1 MTLSGAA
8 RRSLNEVERR
18 LRGQPTLDKP
28 RDVKWVKE
36 VEAWC
41 DQQDIDLRSRQSVK
55 TLRFDRDLLSQMNY
69 VLESLGQAPLEVNL
83 SGLTT
88 LEQADQG
95 NEEAKG
101 VGQRPRFRRVLVN
114 LPLESSLSWLS
125 AESRQY
131 RDLDW
136 PSIDLGAFDALIQI
150 ENLDSFYAFS
160 GDTEANVIRSTTA
173 RRICRPLVVYRG
185 DKHYGGGFA
194 ALARAWMDTG
204 KPHGY
209 LGDFDASGVSFALAS
224 QSTHLILPPLEWLAA
239 KVTGDHLPPEQ
250 TKTQAVLRQHLK
262 SLRRDHPLQPYLA
275 LMLGQ
280 QRGLRQQW
288 FGADLEWVP
297 LGLGS
302 D

>member
-8 RRSLNEVERR
+8 RRALNEVERR
-18 LRGQPTLDKP
+18 LRGQPTLDKS
-28 RDVKWVKE
+28 RSAKWVKE

-41 DQQDIDLRSRQSVK
+41 EQQDIDLRSRLSIK
-55 TLRFDRDLLSQMNY
+55 TLGFDRDLLSQMNY
-69 VLESLGQAPLEVNL
+69 VLESLGQVPLEVSL

-88 LEQADQG
+88 LEQAYQG

-101 VGQRPRFRRVLVN
+101 VRARPRSRRVLVN
-114 LPLESSLSWLS
+114 LPLEYSLSWLS
-125 AESRQY
+125 AEFRQY
-131 RDLDW
+131 RDMDW
-136 PSIDLGAFDALIQI
+136 ASIDLGAFDALIQI

-160 GDTEANVIRSTTA
+160 GDIEANVIRSTTA
-173 RRICRPLVVYRG
+173 SRTYRPLVVYRG

-194 ALARAWMDTG
+194 DLARAWMASG

-209 LGDFDASGVSFALAS
+209 LGDFDASGVSFALTS
-224 QSTHLILPPLEWLAA
+224 QSTHLVLPPLDWLAA
-239 KVTGDHLPPEQ
+239 KVTGEHLPPEQ
-250 TKTQAVLRQHLK
+250 MNTHAVLRQHLER
-262 SLRRDHPLQPYLA
+262 LRRDHPLQPYLA

-288 FGADLEWVP
+288 FGSDLEWVP
-297 LGLGS
+297 LGLES